1 MKEKL
6 TLLWSK
12 INFLYLFLFYTM
24 PCYYLNVSAV
34 STFSTHT
41 KFGEN
46 LKNLIEEYNTELTV
60 VLSVGM
66 LLSIV
71 IFIYHCVCLNTHAS
85 NPRARAQDIKNLLIT
100 GVCLAGQGSVSA
112 ILAIVYFMFG

>member
-24 PCYYLNVSAV
+24 PCYCLNTFAF
-34 STFSTHT
+34 FSTTHDS
-41 KFGEN
+41 FGQN

-71 IFIYHCVCLNTHAS
+71 IFIYHCVCLNTHSS
-85 NPRARAQDIKNLLIT
+85 NPQARAQDIKNLLIT